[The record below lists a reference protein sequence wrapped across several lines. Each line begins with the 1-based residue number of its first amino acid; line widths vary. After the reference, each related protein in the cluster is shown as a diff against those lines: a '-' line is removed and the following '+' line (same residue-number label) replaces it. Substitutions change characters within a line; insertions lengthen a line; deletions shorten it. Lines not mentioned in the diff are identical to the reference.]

1 MKVKCFLT
9 ENMGMGNNYEKDRTE
24 KEKLIKDSRY
34 SRRTSFKMWIVLFQM
49 VLTNIWNKRLTE
61 VDVES
66 THRVGNKIKTKQ
78 QKLNQ
83 LLLNLCSTILDGGF
97 Y

>member
-49 VLTNIWNKRLTE
+49 VLTNI
-61 VDVES
+61 
-66 THRVGNKIKTKQ
+66 
-78 QKLNQ
+78 
-83 LLLNLCSTILDGGF
+83 
-97 Y
+97 